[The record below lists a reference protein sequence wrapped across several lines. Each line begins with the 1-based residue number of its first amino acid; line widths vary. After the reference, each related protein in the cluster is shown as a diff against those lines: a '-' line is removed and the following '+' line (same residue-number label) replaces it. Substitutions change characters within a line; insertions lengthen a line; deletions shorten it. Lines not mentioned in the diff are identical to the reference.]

1 MKKITCTTLA
11 VLMLTASATNVYA
24 NENCDRYY
32 SVQVFDNTKNICKIL
47 GTKICSSDDCELLNK
62 PATETTTQAK
72 PEITTQAKPEVTT
85 EITTQAKPEITT
97 QATTQAKP
105 EVTTEITTQAKP
117 EITTEITTQAKPE
130 VTTEITTQA
139 KPETTT
145 EKVTQTTTEKV
156 TQTTTEATTETTTSA
171 QSGSYAQQVLN
182 LVNAERAKY
191 SLSPL
196 TLNSSVSKVA
206 QAKAEDM
213 KSNSY
218 FSHTSPTYGS
228 PFDMLKQFGISYST
242 AGENIAKGQKTP
254 QAVVNAWMNSEGHRA
269 NILNKNFTQLGV
281 GYVGGS
287 TTYWVQMFIG

>member
-11 VLMLTASATNVYA
+11 VLMLTASAANVYA
-24 NENCDRYY
+24 NENCDGYY

-47 GTKICSSDDCELLNK
+47 GTKICSSNDCELLNK
-62 PATETTTQAK
+62 PATEATTQAK
-72 PEITTQAKPEVTT
+72 PEITTQTKPEVTT
-85 EITTQAKPEITT
+85 EITTQA
-97 QATTQAKP
+97 
-105 EVTTEITTQAKP
+105 
-117 EITTEITTQAKPE
+117 
-130 VTTEITTQA
+130 
-139 KPETTT
+139 
-145 EKVTQTTTEKV
+145 TTEKV
-156 TQTTTEATTETTTSA
+156 TQTTTEAATETTTSA

-182 LVNAERAKY
+182 LVNAERAKH

-196 TLNSSVSKVA
+196 TLNSSVSRVA

-213 KSNSY
+213 KNNSY

-281 GYVGGS
+281 GYVDGS

>member
-1 MKKITCTTLA
+1 MKKLTCTTLA
-11 VLMLTASATNVYA
+11 LLMLTASATNVYA
-24 NENCDRYY
+24 DENCTDKYY
-32 SVQVFDNTKNICKIL
+32 SVQTFDNTKNICKIL
-47 GTKICSSDDCELLNK
+47 GTKICSSDDCELLNM
-62 PATETTTQAK
+62 PTTETTTQAK

-117 EITTEITTQAKPE
+117 EL
-130 VTTEITTQA
+130 TTEITTQA

-171 QSGSYAQQVLN
+171 QTGSYAQQVLN

-213 KSNSY
+213 KANSY

-254 QAVVNAWMNSEGHRA
+254 MAVVSAWMNSEGHRA
-269 NILNKNFTQLGV
+269 NILNRNFTQLGV

>member
-11 VLMLTASATNVYA
+11 LLMLTASATNVYA

-62 PATETTTQAK
+62 PATETTTQ
-72 PEITTQAKPEVTT
+72 
-85 EITTQAKPEITT
+85 QAKPEITT
-97 QATTQAKP
+97 QTKPETTTEITTQARPEVTTEVTTQTKPEVTTEATTQAKP

-117 EITTEITTQAKPE
+117 E
-130 VTTEITTQA
+130 VTTEATTQA

-145 EKVTQTTTEKV
+145 EKVTQA
-156 TQTTTEATTETTTSA
+156 TTEATTETTTSA
-171 QSGSYAQQVLN
+171 QSGSYAQQVLD

-206 QAKAEDM
+206 QVKAEDM
-213 KSNSY
+213 KNNSY

-269 NILNKNFTQLGV
+269 NILNKNFKQLGV

>member
-1 MKKITCTTLA
+1 MKKLTCTTLA
-11 VLMLTASATNVYA
+11 LLMLTASATNVYA
-24 NENCDRYY
+24 DENCTDKYY
-32 SVQVFDNTKNICKIL
+32 SVQTFDNTKNICKIL

-85 EITTQAKPEITT
+85 EITTQAKPEL
-97 QATTQAKP
+97 
-105 EVTTEITTQAKP
+105 
-117 EITTEITTQAKPE
+117 
-130 VTTEITTQA
+130 TTEITTQA

-171 QSGSYAQQVLN
+171 QTGSYAQQVLN

-213 KSNSY
+213 KANSY

-254 QAVVNAWMNSEGHRA
+254 MAVVNAWMNSEGHRA
-269 NILNKNFTQLGV
+269 NILNRNFTQLGV

>member
-72 PEITTQAKPEVTT
+72 PEVTT

-105 EVTTEITTQAKP
+105 EVTTEVTTQSKP
-117 EITTEITTQAKPE
+117 EVTTEITTQAKPE

-139 KPETTT
+139 KPE
-145 EKVTQTTTEKV
+145 TTTEKV

-213 KSNSY
+213 KNNSY

>member
-1 MKKITCTTLA
+1 MRKITCTTLA
-11 VLMLTASATNVYA
+11 VLMLTASTTNVYA

-32 SVQVFDNTKNICKIL
+32 SIQVFDNTKNICKIL
-47 GTKICSSDDCELLNK
+47 GTKVCSSDDCSLLNQSTTIYT
-62 PATETTTQAK
+62 TEATTQQIK
-72 PEITTQAKPEVTT
+72 PEITTENTTQQAKPEVTT
-85 EITTQAKPEITT
+85 EITTMAKPESTT
-97 QATTQAKP
+97 ESTTEATTQL
-105 EVTTEITTQAKP
+105 
-117 EITTEITTQAKPE
+117 
-130 VTTEITTQA
+130 
-139 KPETTT
+139 TT
-145 EKVTQTTTEKV
+145 EKVTQA
-156 TQTTTEATTETTTSA
+156 TTEATTETTTSA
-171 QSGSYAQQVLN
+171 QSGSYAQQVLD
-182 LVNAERAKY
+182 LVNNERAKY

-196 TLNSSVSKVA
+196 TLSSSVSRVA

-213 KSNSY
+213 KANSY

-269 NILNKNFTQLGV
+269 NILNKNFKQLGV